1 MTSTPVP
8 SYPSRRGFSL
18 VEVAIA
24 VVIVSVVV
32 ITTVGLL
39 APVQQ
44 NIENV
49 VSADEV
55 SRLRRAVEIEM
66 NIVRPGEANASG
78 VKYTSGFNKAYDT
91 VQNDSVVY
99 AFFYR
104 AAVPMTLT
112 GGRADPATGAVTGQ
126 RLGDNYA
133 QQAAV
138 FIENQLGQAQS
149 EGFIEAAEGRVF
161 IVRFQLLES
170 VMDPDAVA
178 SYNAGGAEQFSEA
191 VLPVSAEF
199 YTLDSI
205 DMVANGGASTA
216 LDVFVSGIK
225 SGDVRPVFELNMAFN
240 R

>member
-1 MTSTPVP
+1 MTFMLSP
-8 SYPSRRGFSL
+8 SYSSRRGFSL

-44 NIENV
+44 NIDNV

-66 NIVRPGEANASG
+66 NIVRPGETYA
-78 VKYTSGFNKAYDT
+78 TGFDKAYDT
-91 VQNDSVVY
+91 IKNDSVVY

-104 AAVPMTLT
+104 AAVPMNLT
-112 GGRADPATGAVTGQ
+112 GGRADPATGATTNQ

-138 FIENQLGQAQS
+138 FIENQLGEAQTS
-149 EGFIEAAEGRVF
+149 GFIDAAEGRVF
-161 IVRFQLLES
+161 VVRFQLLES
-170 VMDPDAVA
+170 VMSPDAVT
-178 SYNAGGAEQFSEA
+178 SYNAGGAEQFTEA

-199 YTLDSI
+199 YSLDSI
-205 DMVANGGASTA
+205 DMVADGGASTA
-216 LDVFVSGIK
+216 LDNFISDIK
-225 SGDVRPVFELNMAFN
+225 SGDLRPVFELNMAFN